1 MTFRILLPALT
12 LAAALGAGAAQAHAP
27 RLHPTNPFAALD
39 AMGMA
44 ELAPARSLM
53 RETLRNHG
61 PRNRV
66 VILSGPDLH
75 EPEIPTRR
83 SMTTIF
89 GFGWMPV
96 PIILNRSTPGCDVM
110 RTPHGGIVEHC
121 VGPMP
126 RPMGPARSLDI
137 LRDLDL
143 RLENF

>member
-27 RLHPTNPFAALD
+27 RLHPANPLAALD
-39 AMGMA
+39 AMGMP

-53 RETLRNHG
+53 REALRYGG
-61 PRNRV
+61 PHNRV

-75 EPEIPTRR
+75 APEIPTRR

-89 GFGWMPV
+89 GFGWMPL
-96 PIILNRSTPGCDVM
+96 PILLNRSTPGCDVM
-110 RTPHGGIVEHC
+110 RTPHGSIVEHC
-121 VGPMP
+121 VGPM
-126 RPMGPARSLDI
+126 RRMTGPARSLDI
-137 LRDLDL
+137 MRDLDL